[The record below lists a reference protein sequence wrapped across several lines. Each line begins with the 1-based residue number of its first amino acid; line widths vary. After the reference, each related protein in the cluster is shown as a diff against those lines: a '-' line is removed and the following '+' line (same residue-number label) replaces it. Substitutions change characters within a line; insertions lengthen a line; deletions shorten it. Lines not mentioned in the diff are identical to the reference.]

1 MSYAMS
7 GALQAA
13 IYTKLTGDPA
23 LVALVGSDVY
33 DAVPT
38 GTLPETYV
46 SIGREQVRDA
56 SDQSGNGALHRLEI
70 SVITTQP
77 GFAGAK
83 QVAAAVSDALH
94 GADLPLTRGRLVFL
108 RFERAV
114 ARRID
119 TSSAREILLR
129 FRARVD
135 EDQAL

>member
-1 MSYAMS
+1 MSYSMS

-13 IYTKLTGDPA
+13 LYTA
-23 LVALVGSDVY
+23 LIEDTDLMGLVGSDIY

-46 SIGREQVRDA
+46 SLGREQVRDA

-77 GFAGAK
+77 GFARAK
-83 QVAAAVSDALH
+83 QVAAAVSDTLH
-94 GADLPLTRGRLVFL
+94 GADLSLSRGRLVFL
-108 RFERAV
+108 RFERAQ
-114 ARRID
+114 ARRIEA
-119 TSSAREILLR
+119 SSAREILLR

-135 EDQAL
+135 DD